1 MRTSPWCLPVA
12 LALALS
18 VGGSL
23 RAAPGE
29 IEEIEILGLQRMT
42 REAFLHAFD
51 IRPGDPY
58 DEARVRV
65 RFRVLWDGR
74 WFEDIRIE
82 REDAAGGGVAL
93 IVHVKERPMVASLAY
108 EELSSVTRTEI
119 EDRLRE
125 RGVILRPGS
134 PVDQGKIVDAEGVIR
149 DLMAEKG
156 FLDAIVEAKIDRVT
170 ETSRAVHFDITPG
183 GKTRIKK
190 IRFTGN
196 TVFKNKKLKGE
207 LQLTEER
214 HWYWP
219 WSGKNLYHPQKWD
232 QDVTAVRKLYQDNGY
247 LDVEIRPP
255 VVEVRQDRKE
265 DKKKAKR
272 ERVAERARISA
283 LEADVPLGT
292 SMSSKQRKKL
302 LKGKRRADKK
312 ARKKSEKAK
321 KVKRWV
327 QLTVPIT
334 EGVQY
339 TMGKIEV
346 LGSEKFEAERL
357 RASVRI
363 PEGAIF
369 RNDLVDRAVEEIA
382 RAYEDA
388 GHLYASVVRRI
399 QRHENEPIADLEIVI
414 DEDKPYYIARIEFTG
429 NTATHD
435 KVLRREV
442 ALLEGQR
449 FSRTLLDI
457 SKIKIN
463 QLGYFAVEDDPVTE
477 PIEDEARVNIKFNG
491 IEQGRNEIQVGG
503 GYSGLDGTFFNGI
516 YSTRNFLGRGQVVSA
531 AVQVGGRSN
540 RYQLTFQEPWFLG
553 HPYLLGGSLFRR
565 DARFGTSFSTSSQG
579 FGIIFG
585 RRLGRASRLNIGY
598 NWEKLSSSQ
607 SVFGAAGQGQP
618 TVFQASNEIS
628 SLTPFYVFNTVNN
641 PYRPSRGTQI
651 NLSFQIAGGPLGG
664 NTNFLKPIF
673 RFTHYRRAWGRN
685 ILALHVQAGMIREWR
700 GGSGITPSNIL
711 GVPRAQRFW
720 IGGDIQGPRIFQTRT
735 ITPRRYWMVDA
746 NNNITDVVADPT
758 GQPLSDFF
766 SSGGVPLLIESGG
779 DRYYL
784 LQSEFIVPLGEQ
796 AEIALFFDVGD
807 SLFEDQS
814 FNFET
819 SRMSAGLEVR
829 FHLPVFP
836 VPLRLIYGFPVRK
849 LESDR
854 TNSFS
859 FSIGRSF

>member
-1 MRTSPWCLPVA
+1 MRTSQWYLAVA
-12 LALALS
+12 LALALFT
-18 VGGSL
+18 GGSL
-23 RAAPGE
+23 RASPGE
-29 IEEIEILGLQRMT
+29 VEEIEILGLQRMT

-58 DEARVRV
+58 DEALVRT
-65 RFRVLWDGR
+65 RFRALWDGS

-82 REDAAGGGVAL
+82 REDAPGGGVAL
-93 IVHVKERPMVASLAY
+93 IVHVKERPMVASLTY

-125 RGVILRPGS
+125 RGVTLRAGS

-156 FLDAIVEAKIDRVT
+156 FLDAIVEAKVDRVT
-170 ETSRAVHFDITPG
+170 ETSRAIHFDITPG

-190 IRFTGN
+190 IEFTGN
-196 TVFKNKKLKGE
+196 TIFKNKKLKGE

-214 HWYWP
+214 RWFWP

-247 LDVEIRPP
+247 LDIEIRPP
-255 VVEVRQDRKE
+255 VVEVRSDRKA
-265 DKKKAKR
+265 DKRTAKR
-272 ERVAERARISA
+272 EKQAERARVAA
-283 LEADVPLGT
+283 LEADVPINA
-292 SMSSKQRKKL
+292 SMTKKQRKKL
-302 LKGKRRADKK
+302 LKRKRQADKK

-327 QLTVPIT
+327 QLTVPVT

-339 TMGKIEV
+339 TMGKVDV
-346 LGSEKFEAERL
+346 LGSEKFEAEVL
-357 RASVRI
+357 RRSIRV

-369 RNDLVDRAVEEIA
+369 RNNLVDRAVDDIT
-382 RAYEDA
+382 RLYEDS

-399 QRHENEPIADLEIVI
+399 ERHEDEPIADVEIEI
-414 DEDKPYYIARIEFTG
+414 DEDKPYYIARIEFRG

-463 QLGYFAVEDDPVTE
+463 QLGYYAIEEEPVIE
-477 PIEDEARVNIKFNG
+477 PIEDEARVNIKFDG
-491 IEQGRNEIQVGG
+491 VEQGRNEIQVGG
-503 GYSGLDGTFFNGI
+503 GFSGLDGAFFNGV
-516 YSTRNFLGRGQVVSA
+516 YSTRNFLGRGQTVSA

-553 HPYLLGGSLFRR
+553 RPYLVGGSLFRR
-565 DARFGTSFSTSSQG
+565 DADFGTTFSTTSQG
-579 FGIIFG
+579 IGVIFG
-585 RRLGRASRLNIGY
+585 RRLGRASRLNVGY
-598 NWEKLSSSQ
+598 NWEDLSSRQPILDS
-607 SVFGAAGQGQP
+607 SGQT
-618 TVFQASNEIS
+618 TVFEASNRIS

-641 PYRPSRGTQI
+641 PYRPSRGTQV

-664 NTNFLKPIF
+664 NTNFLKPVF
-673 RFTHYRRAWGRN
+673 RFTHYRRAWARN
-685 ILALHVQAGMIREWR
+685 ILALHAQGGVIAEWR
-700 GGSGITPSNIL
+700 GGSGITPSNIK

-720 IGGDIQGPRIFQTRT
+720 LGGDTQGPRIFETRS
-735 ITPRRYWMVDA
+735 ITPRRYWIVDA
-746 NNNITDVVADPT
+746 NNNIVDAVADPT
-758 GQPLSDFF
+758 GQPLSNFF
-766 SSGGVPLLIESGG
+766 SSGGIPLLIESGG
-779 DRYYL
+779 DRFYL
-784 LQSEFIVPLGEQ
+784 LQSELIFPMGEQ
-796 AEIALFFDVGD
+796 AEVALFFDIGD
-807 SLFEDQS
+807 ALFEDQS
-814 FNFET
+814 FTFET
-819 SRMSAGLEVR
+819 SRMSAGFEVR

-854 TNSFS
+854 TSSFT
-859 FSIGRSF
+859 FAIGRSF